1 MSAAVGLE
9 GDRSQP
15 EHSPPPLDEDASP
28 IAGSHSLA
36 KPALSARFDEETI
49 TASATRQCV
58 SPDQAMV
65 WWTGIIQRH
74 QRPAQRPS
82 KVRPRIS
89 PRPHPTGRGYIRPR
103 RDWCLYCRAHLRFNE
118 CRAIAGVRT
127 SVSND
132 DPKEVATL
140 RAFERLH
147 HVSSGDRAN
156 PYDDPLDIA
165 GAALCLGIHRVAF
178 HDQFLVLSPTT
189 NRSGQLP

>member
-1 MSAAVGLE
+1 
-9 GDRSQP
+9 
-15 EHSPPPLDEDASP
+15 
-28 IAGSHSLA
+28 
-36 KPALSARFDEETI
+36 
-49 TASATRQCV
+49 
-58 SPDQAMV
+58 MV
-65 WWTGIIQRH
+65 WWTEIIQRH

-118 CRAIAGVRT
+118 CLAIAGVRT

-147 HVSSGDRAN
+147 HVTSSDRRDSF
-156 PYDDPLDIA
+156 YDPLDIA
-165 GAALCLGIHRVAF
+165 SDARCLRNHGCCHFPFATSAMASICSLGNLTSKTCTSSQRFQPPSVARLHRHQKSIGADTACKFGRDDCGFSALIFVAGSSAQRR
-178 HDQFLVLSPTT
+178 HAST
-189 NRSGQLP
+189 R